1 MIQVLI
7 AEDDF
12 RIANIHE
19 KFLEKITGLQV
30 IGKALNGKETLDF
43 VSKQEVDLLLLDIYM
58 PDLQGNEMIRDLR
71 KINPELDII
80 IISVAA
86 EKEIVEESIRNGV
99 FDYILKPVKINQF
112 LETIERYKTMKER
125 IANQEEIDQ
134 PFLDELLG
142 KQKLMLEEEGT
153 PKGIDPL
160 TLKKVEEI
168 MEAFGEGL
176 TAEETGKK
184 IGVSRTTARRYLE
197 YLISV
202 GCVTA
207 ELEYGIVGRPERK
220 YHYNKIKKSK
230 NV

>member
-1 MIQVLI
+1 MLHVLI

-19 KFLEKITGLQV
+19 KFLEKITGFQV
-30 IGKALNGKETLDF
+30 VGKALNGQETLDF
-43 VSKQEVDLLLLDIYM
+43 VSEKEVDLLLLDVFM
-58 PDLQGNEMIRDLR
+58 PDQQGNEIIRDLR

-80 IISVAA
+80 IISAAA
-86 EKEIVEESIRNGV
+86 EKDIVEESIRNGV
-99 FDYILKPVKINQF
+99 FDYILKPVKLNQF
-112 LETIERYKTMKER
+112 METIERYKTMK
-125 IANQEEIDQ
+125 IKMANQEEIDQ
-134 PFLDELLG
+134 TFLDELLG
-142 KQKLMLEEEGT
+142 KQKLMLEEEVT

-202 GCVTA
+202 GRVTA

-220 YHYNKIKKSK
+220 YHYNKIINNK

>member
-80 IISVAA
+80 IISAAA

-112 LETIERYKTMKER
+112 LETIERYKTMKGR

-134 PFLDELLG
+134 SFLDELLG